1 MKKIIMLCLSIFIFL
16 PFSVQARRGCCSHH
30 GGVAGCSSSGRQ
42 ICSDGT
48 LSPSCTCTPSYQY
61 GCTDKSAKNYNANAN
76 RDDGSC
82 VYYKYGCTDQSALNY
97 DASAE
102 KNDGSCIT
110 IIYGCMDKSAVNY
123 SSAANKDDGSCEY
136 QKNVDMKIEKE
147 KSYDFNSKN
156 QKEENNVQDN
166 PLLGFGILGA
176 FSYLLFKKKR
186 S

>member
-82 VYYKYGCTDQSALNY
+82 
-97 DASAE
+97 
-102 KNDGSCIT
+102 
-110 IIYGCMDKSAVNY
+110 
-123 SSAANKDDGSCEY
+123 EY
-136 QKNVDMKIEKE
+136 QKNVDMEIEKE

-156 QKEENNVQDN
+156 KKEENNVQDN
-166 PLLGFGILGA
+166 PLLGFGILGV

>member
-48 LSPSCTCTPSYQY
+48 LSPSCTCTSSYRY
-61 GCTDKSAKNYNANAN
+61 GCTDKSAKNY
-76 RDDGSC
+76 
-82 VYYKYGCTDQSALNY
+82 
-97 DASAE
+97 
-102 KNDGSCIT
+102 
-110 IIYGCMDKSAVNY
+110 
-123 SSAANKDDGSCEY
+123 SSTANKDDGSCEY
-136 QKNVDMKIEKE
+136 QKNVDMEIEKE

>member
-1 MKKIIMLCLSIFIFL
+1 MKKIIMLCLSIFIFW

-48 LSPSCTCTPSYQY
+48 LSPSCTCTPSYRY
-61 GCTDKSAKNYNANAN
+61 GCTDKSAKNYNATAN

-82 VYYKYGCTDQSALNY
+82 VYYKYGCTDKTALNY

-102 KNDGSCIT
+102 KNDGSCIA
-110 IIYGCMDKSAVNY
+110 IVYGCTDKTAVNY
-123 SSAANKDDGSCEY
+123 NLSANKDDGSCEY
-136 QKNVDMKIEKE
+136 KVVNETEKKE
-147 KSYDFNSKN
+147 EFEFNEKN
-156 QKEENNVQDN
+156 QKENDFSDN

-176 FSYLLFKKKR
+176 FSYLLFRKKR

>member
-48 LSPSCTCTPSYQY
+48 LSPSCTCTPSYRY

-82 VYYKYGCTDQSALNY
+82 
-97 DASAE
+97 
-102 KNDGSCIT
+102 
-110 IIYGCMDKSAVNY
+110 
-123 SSAANKDDGSCEY
+123 EY
-136 QKNVDMKIEKE
+136 QKNVDMEIEKE

-166 PLLGFGILGA
+166 PLLGFGILGV

>member
-1 MKKIIMLCLSIFIFL
+1 MKKIIVLCLSIFIFL

-48 LSPSCTCTPSYQY
+48 LSPSCTCTPSYRY

-82 VYYKYGCTDQSALNY
+82 
-97 DASAE
+97 
-102 KNDGSCIT
+102 
-110 IIYGCMDKSAVNY
+110 
-123 SSAANKDDGSCEY
+123 EY
-136 QKNVDMKIEKE
+136 QKNVDMEIEKE

>member
-48 LSPSCTCTPSYQY
+48 LSPSCTCTPSYRY

-82 VYYKYGCTDQSALNY
+82 
-97 DASAE
+97 
-102 KNDGSCIT
+102 
-110 IIYGCMDKSAVNY
+110 
-123 SSAANKDDGSCEY
+123 EY
-136 QKNVDMKIEKE
+136 QKNVDMKVEKE

-166 PLLGFGILGA
+166 PLLGFGILGV

>member
-1 MKKIIMLCLSIFIFL
+1 MKKIIVLCLSIFIFL

-48 LSPSCTCTPSYQY
+48 LSPSCTCTPSYRY

-82 VYYKYGCTDQSALNY
+82 
-97 DASAE
+97 
-102 KNDGSCIT
+102 
-110 IIYGCMDKSAVNY
+110 
-123 SSAANKDDGSCEY
+123 EY
-136 QKNVDMKIEKE
+136 QKNVDMEIEKE

-166 PLLGFGILGA
+166 PLLGFGILGV

>member
-48 LSPSCTCTPSYQY
+48 LSPSCTCTPSYRY

-82 VYYKYGCTDQSALNY
+82 
-97 DASAE
+97 
-102 KNDGSCIT
+102 
-110 IIYGCMDKSAVNY
+110 
-123 SSAANKDDGSCEY
+123 EY
-136 QKNVDMKIEKE
+136 QKNVDMEIEKE

-156 QKEENNVQDN
+156 KKEENNVQDN
-166 PLLGFGILGA
+166 PLLSFGILGA

>member
-48 LSPSCTCTPSYQY
+48 LSPSCTCTPSYRY

-82 VYYKYGCTDQSALNY
+82 
-97 DASAE
+97 
-102 KNDGSCIT
+102 
-110 IIYGCMDKSAVNY
+110 
-123 SSAANKDDGSCEY
+123 EY
-136 QKNVDMKIEKE
+136 QKNVDMEIEKE